1 MPSLADGLTSAQ
13 QAAVTHPGGPLL
25 VTGASGSGRTTVLE
39 HRLAWLA
46 EQGAP
51 ADQLLALAATPQAA
65 QAMRSRLYELVR
77 PPYDELRVHTFGS
90 FCEALLRD
98 EAVEAGLDPDFVPVA
113 PAERVALLLEESQQL
128 TLRQH
133 EIRGNPAPLL
143 AGFVSRIDR
152 LKEEM
157 VTPDELTAHA
167 EGLLAAAEHGDDAA
181 RTAALR
187 EREFAQLYAD
197 HDGLLAAR
205 GALDTGDL
213 ILRAFALL
221 HERPHVR
228 SRVAAGLAAVLADD
242 YQDANFAQGALLAL
256 LCEEAREVTVTG
268 PAAGAR
274 PSSRAR
280 SPTPRRWPWTG
291 ACAARGRSPPPPA
304 RPPGA
309 GTTTPRP
316 ARAAACASGAAPPSA
331 PRRRPSRPAPPG

>member
-1 MPSLADGLTSAQ
+1 
-13 QAAVTHPGGPLL
+13 
-25 VTGASGSGRTTVLE
+25 
-39 HRLAWLA
+39 
-46 EQGAP
+46 
-51 ADQLLALAATPQAA
+51 
-65 QAMRSRLYELVR
+65 MRSRLYELVR

-167 EGLLAAAEHGDDAA
+167 EGLLTAAEHGDDAA

-213 ILRAFALL
+213 VLRAFALL

-268 PAAGAR
+268 PAAGAGR
-274 PSSRAR
+274 VRAR
-280 SPTPRRWPWTG
+280 LPRRLDGGPG
-291 ACAARGRSPPPPA
+291 PEPALPAGDRHRDPCGRRTRA
-304 RPPGA
+304 
-309 GTTTPRP
+309 TTTPRP
-316 ARAAACASGAAPPSA
+316 ARAAACASGAAPPSV
-331 PRRRPSRPAPPG
+331 PRRRPSPPAPPG